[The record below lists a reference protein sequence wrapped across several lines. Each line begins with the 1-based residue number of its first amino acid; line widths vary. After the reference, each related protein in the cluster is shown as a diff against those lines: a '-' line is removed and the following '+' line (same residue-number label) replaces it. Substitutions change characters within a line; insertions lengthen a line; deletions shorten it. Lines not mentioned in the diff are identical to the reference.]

1 MSTDIVATVHPMA
14 PHHLPSFLPDAAG
27 NDAMM
32 NHMIIFVI
40 VMVFLLVTG
49 FLLLH
54 SLPEKLAHK
63 VGATQLQI
71 VGILGLLALF
81 THNNLYWVAALLLAV
96 VQIPDYLT
104 PLQRIADA
112 LEGRKPSDM
121 DPTAPAQDPTNMDAD
136 TPSADTAQI
145 APAPAPTKEAEA

>member
-1 MSTDIVATVHPMA
+1 MSTDIVTTVHPMA

-27 NDAMM
+27 HDAMM

-40 VMVFLLVTG
+40 VLVFALVTG

-96 VQIPDYLT
+96 IQVPDYLT

-112 LEGRKPSDM
+112 LEGRKDA
-121 DPTAPAQDPTNMDAD
+121 DTTPTAPDH
-136 TPSADTAQI
+136 DTAEVQAH
-145 APAPAPTKEAEA
+145 APDAETNTPGPAPTKEAEA